1 MLLNGPQEDFFG
13 ELWKMLSEMQEVTEL
28 HPVPDAHVPVMK
40 FKFNGVSV
48 DLLYA
53 RLALWVIP
61 EVSDLYFMQKQLKL
75 F

>member
-1 MLLNGPQEDFFG
+1 
-13 ELWKMLSEMQEVTEL
+13 MLSEMDEVTEL

-61 EVSDLYFMQKQLKL
+61 EVSDLFKKI
-75 F
+75 